1 MAQLIPENTTRK
13 LDSLGRITLPKGLR
27 DRMFLSDNA
36 ELELFTANIDGR
48 QCICLAKPVSEEE
61 EIQKAVD
68 FLAEKGYLVEKEG

>member
-1 MAQLIPENTTRK
+1 MAQLIPENSSRK